1 MNSRSNILKKIA
13 ENKPASESLPV
24 LRFDDTIH
32 YADKQAQFI
41 TALQNVAA
49 EVLEISGYA
58 AINTLYKNLQA
69 AGKKIINTIPEIDD
83 LNNQLPSLSAE
94 NLAGVEIAFIK
105 GLVAVAENGAVW
117 VTEEQMQNRLLPF
130 ICEHLYLVIERENIV
145 DTMHQAYQKID
156 TASSGFGVF
165 IAGPSKTADIEQ
177 SLVIGAHG
185 PKKTTIIIIN

>member
-1 MNSRSNILKKIA
+1 MNSRNNILKKIA
-13 ENKPASESLPV
+13 DNKPSLEDLPQLEFNGTV
-24 LRFDDTIH
+24 Q
-32 YADKQAQFI
+32 YADKPSQFMK
-41 TALQNVAA
+41 ALTNIGAD
-49 EVLEISGYA
+49 VLELSGYA

-69 AGKKIINTIPEIDD
+69 AGKKIINTIPEID
-83 LNNQLPSLSAE
+83 NINSQLSSMPAE
-94 NLAGVEIAFIK
+94 SLAGLEIALLR
-105 GLVAVAENGAVW
+105 GLVAVAENGALW

-156 TASSGFGVF
+156 TAASGFGVF

-177 SLVIGAHG
+177 SLVIGPHG

>member
-1 MNSRSNILKKIA
+1 MNSRSNILKKIT
-13 ENKPASESLPV
+13 ENKPSLEDLPQLEFNGTV
-24 LRFDDTIH
+24 Q
-32 YADKQAQFI
+32 YADKPSQFMK
-41 TALQNVAA
+41 ALTNIGAD
-49 EVLEISGYA
+49 VLELSGYA

-69 AGKKIINTIPEIDD
+69 AGKKIINTIPEID
-83 LNNQLPSLSAE
+83 NINSQLSSMPAE
-94 NLAGVEIAFIK
+94 SLAGLEIALLR

-156 TASSGFGVF
+156 TAASGFGVF

-177 SLVIGAHG
+177 SLVIGPHG

>member
-1 MNSRSNILKKIA
+1 MNSRNNILKKIA
-13 ENKPASESLPV
+13 DNKPSLEDLPQLEFNGTV
-24 LRFDDTIH
+24 Q
-32 YADKQAQFI
+32 YADKPSQFMK
-41 TALQNVAA
+41 ALTNIGAD
-49 EVLEISGYA
+49 VLELSGYA

-69 AGKKIINTIPEIDD
+69 AGKIIINTIPEIDD
-83 LNNQLPSLSAE
+83 VNNQLPSLSAE

-105 GLVAVAENGAVW
+105 GLVAVAENGALW

>member
-1 MNSRSNILKKIA
+1 MNSRNNILKKIA
-13 ENKPASESLPV
+13 DNKPSLEDLPQLEFNGTV
-24 LRFDDTIH
+24 Q
-32 YADKQAQFI
+32 YADKPSQFMK
-41 TALQNVAA
+41 ALTNIGAD
-49 EVLEISGYA
+49 VLELSGYA

-69 AGKKIINTIPEIDD
+69 AGKKIINTIPEID
-83 LNNQLPSLSAE
+83 NINSQLSSMPAE
-94 NLAGVEIAFIK
+94 SLAGLEIALLR

-156 TASSGFGVF
+156 TAASGFGVF

-177 SLVIGAHG
+177 SLVIGPHG

>member
-13 ENKPASESLPV
+13 DNKPSLEDLPQLEFNGTV
-24 LRFDDTIH
+24 Q
-32 YADKQAQFI
+32 YADKPSQFMK
-41 TALQNVAA
+41 ALTNIGAD
-49 EVLEISGYA
+49 VLELSGYA

-83 LNNQLPSLSAE
+83 VNNQLPSLSAE

-156 TASSGFGVF
+156 TAASGFGVF